1 MERQD
6 VATPVREALAR
17 AQRSAVHLE
26 MRDSYMLDDPEF
38 IAWQHGKRL
47 DRDDRASW
55 WHGWHDAVAM
65 ATARGVVVRRA
76 RIVSEPL
83 HDYVWYE
90 HDLTYGNLAA
100 GEQVRWLPR
109 RQTKDLALPGLD
121 FWVFD
126 DEVVHFHHFTGDG
139 QLAEFGEEIVRDPAL
154 VKHCASAF
162 EAVWDRAIPHQEY
175 RPV

>member
-1 MERQD
+1 M
-6 VATPVREALAR
+6 ATPVREALAR

-47 DRDDRASW
+47 DPEDRDLW
-55 WHGWHDAVAM
+55 WHGWHDAVAE

-90 HDLTYGNLAA
+90 HDLTYGNLAT

-109 RQTKDLALPGLD
+109 RDTKDLPCRGWTSGSSTTRSCTSITSPVTVNWLS
-121 FWVFD
+121 
-126 DEVVHFHHFTGDG
+126 T
-139 QLAEFGEEIVRDPAL
+139 VRRSCGIRL
-154 VKHCASAF
+154 S
-162 EAVWDRAIPHQEY
+162 
-175 RPV
+175 